1 MATKQYKRLWAAV
14 KEIIRANYTMI
25 AERSIRGVR
34 GSRGIRGSHYIVGD
48 LLAPLIGSKIIT
60 EDYNWFNGDQ
70 GYASYRDD
78 IWPELEQKEGLTR
91 PEAATVG
98 IVFDH
103 GTKHPI
109 EHLETVWDQARGF
122 IFVEKMD
129 EAVSIQE
136 LSDFGWTIVAG
147 RGYPLRLVRKLL
159 KGDTRPVLALHDL
172 DPDGKGIYRA
182 LGFETRRTW
191 HLDIALG
198 ERVTDLGL
206 SEHDAEVLGLRFR
219 PGPPKYGGRQKC
231 ELSALEALTVSM
243 ELDNPV
249 LAYVASKLA
258 VMGLKISPTE
268 VEKRDMMERH
278 LRWWLRD
285 GIENIIKAV
294 VAEVTDTWA
303 DDGTAVEGYL
313 DKPVVILEED
323 QLREALKSAA
333 EDLAVDILWRGEDE
347 LHEKALAKLSDDRL
361 RQLLSK

>member
-1 MATKQYKRLWAAV
+1 MAKKQYKQLWAVV
-14 KEIIRANYTMI
+14 KEIILANYTMI

-48 LLAPLIGSKIIT
+48 LLGPLIGDKIT
-60 EDYNWFNGDQ
+60 LEDYNWFNGDQ
-70 GYASYRDD
+70 GYATYRDD
-78 IWPELEQKEGLTR
+78 VWPELEQKKGLTR
-91 PEAATVG
+91 PEAAVVG

-103 GTKHPI
+103 GTKHPV

-129 EAVSIQE
+129 EAVAIQE

-147 RGYPLRLVRKLL
+147 RGYPLRLLRKLL

-172 DPDGKGIYRA
+172 DPDGQGIYRA

-231 ELSALEALTVSM
+231 ELSALESLTVSM
-243 ELDNPV
+243 GLDNPV

-258 VMGLKISPTE
+258 VMNLKISPTE
-268 VEKRDMMERH
+268 IERLQLMERH

-285 GIENIIKAV
+285 GIEDIIYDV
-294 VAEVTDTWA
+294 VAEVADTWA
-303 DDGTAVEGYL
+303 DEGMAVEGYL
-313 DKPVVILEED
+313 EKPGLLLEED
-323 QLREALKSAA
+323 KLRELLKSTA
-333 EDLAVDILWRGEDE
+333 EALVMDIKWMGEDE
-347 LHEKALAKLSDDRL
+347 LHEGALAKLTDDRL
-361 RQLLSK
+361 RQLLK

>member
-1 MATKQYKRLWAAV
+1 
-14 KEIIRANYTMI
+14 
-25 AERSIRGVR
+25 GVR
-34 GSRGIRGSHYIVGD
+34 GSRGIRGSSYIVGD
-48 LLAPLIGSKIIT
+48 LLEPLIGESISL
-60 EDYNWFNGDQ
+60 EDYNWFNSDQ

-91 PEAATVG
+91 PEAAVVG

-129 EAVSIQE
+129 EAVAIQE

-159 KGDTRPVLALHDL
+159 KGDTRSVLALHDC
-172 DPDGKGIYRA
+172 DPDGRGIYRA

-191 HLDIALG
+191 HLEIALG

-206 SEHDAEVLGLRFR
+206 SEHDAGVLGLRFR
-219 PGPPKYGGRQKC
+219 PGPPKYGARQKC

-243 ELDNPV
+243 GLDNPV

-258 VMGLKISPTE
+258 VMDLKISPTE
-268 VEKRDMMERH
+268 LEKRKMMERH
-278 LRWWLRD
+278 L
-285 GIENIIKAV
+285 
-294 VAEVTDTWA
+294 
-303 DDGTAVEGYL
+303 
-313 DKPVVILEED
+313 
-323 QLREALKSAA
+323 
-333 EDLAVDILWRGEDE
+333 
-347 LHEKALAKLSDDRL
+347 
-361 RQLLSK
+361 